1 MSQLRIGIGCL
12 LALSSALSA
21 CGKIGYLEQPAP
33 LYGAKAKA
41 DWKARQAAQQAA
53 PAQGAEAPLPEEL
66 TPPEPGSA
74 TPTPAAPPQDPA
86 APQ

>member
-1 MSQLRIGIGCL
+1 MTHSGRALCL
-12 LALSSALSA
+12 MAIAALVLTG
-21 CGKIGYLEQPAP
+21 CGKMGYLEQPAP

-41 DWKARQAAQQAA
+41 DWKAKQAALAAGHA
-53 PAQGAEAPLPEEL
+53 PAPEPPLPEEL

-74 TPTPAAPPQDPA
+74 TPVPEPPPKP